1 MEKIAAFL
9 GSKRLYH
16 VLLALTAASLLLVQW
31 FWWNAEGVDQFSYM
45 GLAKGILHG
54 HFSQWWDMS
63 VPIPDT
69 FRTPGYPLYVAAA
82 LALFGTWRALAVV
95 QLAMYITSLHF
106 TFRTMERYV
115 AGYVPRN
122 VLLLLL
128 LPSVNVSSLV
138 FVVSPEIPV
147 MFCLSILLWAD
158 PMRKRTRWFAAIGL
172 GLIAG
177 FVFQCRPVFLLFP
190 FLRLVLDLWF
200 RRNDFVWQTHTLV
213 IGTFITTLLPFGFW
227 NKEHHGVFKVTP
239 LESGAGVFNLGYW
252 AGRIPDYEERR
263 YFWNFTA
270 DEMVRFVPKDSVAAE
285 IAAYNREWDSID
297 SASAHAF
304 TAGDSLM
311 ISIAKRS
318 SDRTF
323 TFNGAYVLAREK
335 AVMHHTWRDIAQHP
349 LYYLTFKAYSAVRL
363 WVVGIDRTRFE
374 EGGMIE
380 RSKLTLP
387 FLFSL
392 VTFLAMVILVPLAYR
407 FGGLSLRDTY
417 PLVVLLVYWGSIH
430 VPFTIQTRYTTSLRM
445 VMYGLIGMAI
455 AVLLQRR
462 SQRKATSTWVAP

>member
-16 VLLALTAASLLLVQW
+16 ALLALTGVSLVLVQW
-31 FWWNAEGVDQFSYM
+31 FWWNAEGVDQYSYV
-45 GLAKGILHG
+45 GLANGILHH
-54 HFSQWWDMS
+54 HFSQWWDMP

-69 FRTPGYPLYVAAA
+69 FRTPGYPLYIAAA
-82 LALFGTWRALAVV
+82 LALFGTWRALALV
-95 QLAMYITSLHF
+95 QLVMYLVSLHL

-128 LPSVNVSSLV
+128 LPSVNVTTLA

-147 MFCLSILLWAD
+147 MFCLSVLLWAD
-158 PMRKRTRWFAAIGL
+158 PMRKRTHWFAAVGL

-177 FVFQCRPVFLLFP
+177 FIFQCRPVFLLFP
-190 FLRLVLDLWF
+190 FVRLIMDLWF
-200 RRNDFVWQTHTLV
+200 RRNDLVWRTHSLV
-213 IGTFITTLLPFGFW
+213 IGTFILTLLPFGFW
-227 NKEHHGVFKVTP
+227 NKAHHGVFKVTP

-270 DEMVRFVPKDSVAAE
+270 DEMVRFVPKDSVPVE
-285 IAAYNREWDSID
+285 IAAYNMEWDRID
-297 SASAHAF
+297 SEAAHAL
-304 TAGDSLM
+304 TKGDSLM
-311 ISIAKRS
+311 IVIAKRS

-323 TFNGAYVLAREK
+323 TFNSQYVLAREK
-335 AVMHHTWRDIAQHP
+335 AVMRQTWRDIAQHP

-363 WVVGIDRTRFE
+363 WVVGVDRTRFE

-380 RSKLTLP
+380 RSKLVMP

-392 VTFLAMVILVPLAYR
+392 VTFLAMMILVPLAHR
-407 FGGLSLRDTY
+407 VGGLALKDTY
-417 PLVVLLVYWGSIH
+417 PMVILLVYWGLIH

-455 AVLLQRR
+455 SVLLQRH
-462 SQRKATSTWVAP
+462 RKPKAPSSWVAP